1 MSKLNWRSMIAV
13 LSDLT
18 EDEAKAGA
26 GRGVADAQAP
36 GSRPAAAPAVLCNAD
51 GAGACRT
58 FEGVEE
64 MIDDK
69 SDAGS
74 WAEAMQFKSAVEP
87 DHYKA
92 GGIEAIDYIQAKLSP
107 EEFAGYC
114 RGNALK
120 YVSRA
125 GRKDAVGQ
133 EVRKAIWYLERWRD
147 SLVRTDK

>member
-1 MSKLNWRSMIAV
+1 
-13 LSDLT
+13 
-18 EDEAKAGA
+18 
-26 GRGVADAQAP
+26 
-36 GSRPAAAPAVLCNAD
+36 
-51 GAGACRT
+51 
-58 FEGVEE
+58 

-69 SDAGS
+69 SDAGA
-74 WAEAMQFKSAVEP
+74 WAEALKFKAAVEP
-87 DHYKA
+87 DHYKS

-120 YVSRA
+120 YISRA

-147 SLVRTDK
+147 SLRVL